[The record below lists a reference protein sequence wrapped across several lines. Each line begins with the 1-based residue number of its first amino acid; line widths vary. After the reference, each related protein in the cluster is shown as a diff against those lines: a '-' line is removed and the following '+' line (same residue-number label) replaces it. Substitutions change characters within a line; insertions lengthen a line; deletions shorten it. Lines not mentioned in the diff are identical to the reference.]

1 MDENSTNKVN
11 ETNINNETNEEIKRG
26 GEYPTRAVEQLTPG
40 VVKFDPNMRAVYA
53 GPQILTPADQTPD
66 PRMKPSFEIPPMDPM
81 MYQQLQPATMLVYA
95 GPEVMSGMRSGAMSS
110 GMSFGAMGGMNPE
123 ATNEE
128 EKRTGEE

>member
-11 ETNINNETNEEIKRG
+11 ETNINNETYEEIKRG
-26 GEYPTRAVEQLTPG
+26 GEYPTRAVEQLNPG

-66 PRMKPSFEIPPMDPM
+66 PRMKSSFEIPPMD
-81 MYQQLQPATMLVYA
+81 
-95 GPEVMSGMRSGAMSS
+95 SIMRS
-110 GMSFGAMGGMNPE
+110 GMSFGAMGGMYPE